1 MGLLKLVISILCRQR
16 WGVLGDSARQQD
28 RTDVSIDSQNW
39 QTHGPRVAGKKDTSL
54 VDKSEH
60 LCTLYVQSS
69 LGNMIFFVTIL

>member
-1 MGLLKLVISILCRQR
+1 MGLLKLVISTLCRQR
-16 WGVLGDSARQQD
+16 WGVLGDSACQQD

-39 QTHGPRVAGKKDTSL
+39 QTHGPRVAGKDTSL

-69 LGNMIFFVTIL
+69 LGNMIFSVTNL